1 MSGRS
6 IQESFSAVYPGR
18 PIPSKSTI
26 LSVVETF
33 KSIGCVNAAHN
44 KKIRP
49 CTVENE
55 ENKESICAAV
65 EVNPLSSVRNF
76 AQELY
81 IGRETCKKY
90 S

>member
-1 MSGRS
+1 MSGRN
-6 IQESFSAVYPGR
+6 IKESFSAVYPGR

-33 KSIGCVNAAHN
+33 KSTGCVNAAYN

-55 ENKESICAAV
+55 ENKENIFV
-65 EVNPLSSVRNF
+65 EVNPLLSVRSL

-81 IGRETCKKY
+81 IGRETCKNT